1 MSIQLTKKADALIGI
16 IYKCYL
22 ERIKSGESESTSR
35 DFEFDFY
42 SKTSDLYNWSED
54 DYDIRLTELSNN
66 RLIKIYIGGEFHIT
80 NDGIIYMENRFKN
93 GIKDVIDF
101 ISKFIP

>member
-1 MSIQLTKKADALIGI
+1 MSVQLTKKADALIGI

-22 ERIKSGESESTSR
+22 ERMNSGESESTSR
-35 DFEFDFY
+35 DFGFNFY
-42 SKTSDLYNWSED
+42 SKTSDLYSWDED
-54 DYDIRLTELSNN
+54 DYDDRLIELSQNA
-66 RLIKIYIGGEFHIT
+66 LIKKMVDGDFRIT
-80 NDGIIYMENRFKN
+80 DNGLVYMENRFKN